1 MAKDD
6 LSGKLAVILHADVAG
21 STQLVQQNEQ
31 LAHERIRDA
40 FRRFSNTIGN
50 YHGRVQELRGDA
62 LLAEFERASDA
73 VTAALAFQSDHHDH
87 LQIINDDIQPE
98 IRVGIAL
105 GEVVI
110 ADSTVTGAG
119 VVLAQRI
126 EQLAE
131 PGGLCI
137 SSAIHEALP
146 NRMPFSFDSLGE
158 QILKGFDNSVSVYRV
173 ELSRGESI
181 PPPQQKSRRQ
191 PSPIAWWQIVTIV
204 GVVLS
209 VAGGIAYWSEH
220 SMPTEEPASMGNMA
234 FPLPDKPSI
243 AVLPFTNMSDLA
255 EQEYFV
261 DGMTDDLITDLS
273 KISGLFVISRN
284 SVFTYKG
291 KAVKIRQV
299 AEELGVR
306 YVMEGSVQRVGN
318 KVRINAQ
325 LIDATTGGHVWAERY
340 DRSLEDV
347 LSMRDEI
354 TQKIVTELSVN
365 LTGPE
370 QVGLNHVDSSSP
382 EANDAFYRG
391 RAYYQLF
398 TPDALVKAIPH
409 LENAIALDPN
419 FGRAHETLAAVYWEI
434 YLNNWAE
441 NTGVSYDD
449 ALKKTNRHLKEAMKK
464 PTPLALRILSRQH
477 IIFGSWDDAI
487 AEAERAIALDPNNP
501 DGFIAM
507 GRLLVRQDGAAE
519 GLDMIKKA
527 MRLDPQTDY
536 LPDLGTA
543 LYHLERYDEAAATYL
558 RAIKRNP
565 DNVWSYFELAAAYG
579 HLGREQEAK
588 STLARFNELY
598 RHPAGP
604 KRPFTLAYFDTW
616 TYKVAANRER
626 MREGLRKAGVPAGTL
641 AKPDTEYLNLV
652 TVSEGTFDV
661 AGAIEI
667 DAAKAKILHDSGIV
681 FFDSRGKSVYELGYI
696 PGATNL
702 FSHKVKS
709 DLPDLVRQDAGIVFY
724 CGGPNCHLAAHSS
737 ARALALGYT
746 RVYYFAGGFLAWEA
760 AGYPVEGS

>member
-21 STQLVQQNEQ
+21 STQLVQQDEQ
-31 LAHERIRDA
+31 LAHERIQDA
-40 FRRFSNTIGN
+40 FRHFSDTIGN

-87 LQIINDDIQPE
+87 LQIINDEVQPE

-173 ELSRGESI
+173 QLSRGESI
-181 PPPQQKSRRQ
+181 PPPQQKSRRR
-191 PSPIAWWQIVTIV
+191 PSPISWWQTVAIV
-204 GVVLS
+204 GAVLS
-209 VAGGIAYWSEH
+209 VAGGLAYWFEH
-220 SMPTEEPASMGNMA
+220 SLPTVEPASMEKMA

-243 AVLPFTNMSDLA
+243 AVLPFTNMSGLA

-261 DGMTDDLITDLS
+261 DGMTDDLITDIS
-273 KISGLFVISRN
+273 KIPGLFVISRN

-299 AEELGVR
+299 AEDLGVR
-306 YVMEGSVQRVGN
+306 YVMEGSVQRVEN

-340 DRSLEDV
+340 DRSLEDL

-354 TQKIVTELSVN
+354 SQKIVTGLSLT
-365 LTGPE
+365 LTGHE
-370 QVGLNHVDSSSP
+370 QSARNHVDTNNP
-382 EANDAFYRG
+382 EANDAFLRG
-391 RAYYQLF
+391 RAYYRLF
-398 TPDALVKAIPH
+398 TPDGLVKAIPY
-409 LENAIALDPN
+409 LENAIALDPD
-419 FGRAHETLAAVYWEI
+419 FGRAHEILAAVYWHI

-441 NTGVSYDD
+441 RTGVSYDD
-449 ALKKTNRHLKEAMKK
+449 ALKKTNWHLKQAMKN

-477 IIFGSWDDAI
+477 IIFGSWDEAKAD
-487 AEAERAIALDPNNP
+487 AERAIALDPNNP
-501 DGFIAM
+501 DGYTAM
-507 GRLLVRQDGAAE
+507 GRLLIRQNKAAE
-519 GLDMIKKA
+519 GLDMIKMA

-536 LPDLGTA
+536 LFDLGNA
-543 LYHLERYDEAAATYL
+543 QYHMERYDEAAATYL

-565 DNVWSYFELAAAYG
+565 DDEWSYFELAAAYG

-588 STLARFNELY
+588 SALANFNELF
-598 RHPAGP
+598 RHAAGP

-616 TYKVAANRER
+616 HYKVPANKER
-626 MREGLRKAGVPAGTL
+626 LREGLRKAGVPAGTL
-641 AKPDTEYLNLV
+641 AKPDNEYLDLI

-661 AGAIEI
+661 AGAQEI
-667 DAAKAKILHDSGIV
+667 DAAEAKALHDSGIV
-681 FFDSRGKSVYELGYI
+681 FFDSRGQSVYERGHI

-702 FSHKVKS
+702 FTHKVKS
-709 DLPDLVRQDAGIVFY
+709 DLADLVGRDAGIVFY
-724 CGGPNCHLAAHSS
+724 CDGLNVS
-737 ARALALGYT
+737 ALKSA
-746 RVYYFAGGFLAWEA
+746 
-760 AGYPVEGS
+760 SMNSH